1 MSLDT
6 GKYRLKLNQQYQK
19 GQPFTIRYFRILPLT
34 FIWIA
39 LQTGLYGYI
48 HLNGFGQF
56 IANHLPVGSVF
67 CLTIFAFLLNPI
79 LSRFGPVASFNTAE
93 LTLCWVMITAAASVP
108 GYGLMEFIFP
118 YVAAPAYFSTSENQ
132 WAELILPHL
141 KEWLYVADQSAL
153 NKFWVGIDL
162 HQTIPWQIWVRPV
175 AIAAIFGLSFFFSV
189 CCWAV
194 ILRRQWVERVR
205 YTFPL
210 VQVAANLTQA
220 DLNQKAFQPVFRNRF
235 FIFGITFAVAVH
247 LVRGLHQFYPF
258 FPNIPLDYP
267 IRQFFPN
274 KPWLA
279 IVSGWPLLFR
289 LRLSVVGVTYFL
301 LPDVTISIWFFFL
314 FYKFQ
319 EVAISAFSIARV
331 NTQQQVMGA
340 VLVLM
345 AVSTWQAR
353 KHLLAVCQKTFTNP
367 VDSVLI
373 DDKNEPL
380 SYRSALLGMV
390 GGFVFMG
397 TMAVTMGMSVWIA
410 ILFILL
416 MWILATTAAWHV
428 SNAGCLLV
436 NVGFT
441 PFSFFRMIFGG
452 RALGVR
458 NLILLSF
465 DRSSIPNWSSQ
476 SLMAYSIQNFRLAN
490 IHHLPSRNMRLTQW
504 MLLAVVLSIVITFFT
519 TLTWIHRKGAVN
531 LTHWIFNVGP
541 GAMRRSVNEIL
552 NPSSPNLPGILSAGT
567 GGIIMSG
574 LIFMRQRFL
583 WWPFH
588 PLGYALGVTW
598 APSRLW
604 FSTLIGWV
612 IKFLILRF
620 GGFRAFRQGQPF
632 FLGLILGEYFMTAAW
647 QISALKTGVGYWSGP
662 PS

>member
-1 MSLDT
+1 M
-6 GKYRLKLNQQYQK
+6 KPNQQFHK
-19 GQPFTIRYFRILPLT
+19 GNPFTIRYLRILPLT
-34 FIWIA
+34 LIWIV
-39 LQTGLYGYI
+39 LQTALYGYI

-67 CLTIFAFLLNPI
+67 FLVIFAFLLNPI
-79 LSRFGPVASFNTAE
+79 LSRFGSTATFSTAE
-93 LTLCWVMITAAASVP
+93 LTLCWAMVTAAASVP

-118 YVAAPAYFSTSENQ
+118 YIAAPAYFATPENQ

-141 KEWLYVADQSAL
+141 KEWLYVTDQSAL
-153 NKFWVGIDL
+153 SKFWIGINR
-162 HQTIPWQIWVRPV
+162 HEPIPWWIWARPV
-175 AIAAIFGLSFFFSV
+175 TIATIFGLSFFFSV

-194 ILRRQWVERVR
+194 ILRRQWADRVR

-220 DLNQKAFQPVFRNRF
+220 DLSQKAFQPVFHSRF
-235 FIFGITFAVAVH
+235 FIFGITLAVMVH

-274 KPWLA
+274 KPWRA
-279 IVSGWPLLFR
+279 IVDGWPLLFR

-301 LPDVTISIWFFFL
+301 LPDVAVSIWFFFL

-319 EVAISAFSIARV
+319 EVAISAFTITRV

-340 VLVLM
+340 VLVL
-345 AVSTWQAR
+345 AAISAWQAR
-353 KHLLAVCQKTFTNP
+353 KHLIVVWQKTFTGS
-367 VDSVLI
+367 VDPNLV
-373 DDKNEPL
+373 DDSNEPL
-380 SYRSALLGMV
+380 SYRSAMLSMI
-390 GGFVFMG
+390 GGFIFMG
-397 TMAVTMGMSVWIA
+397 GMAVIMGMSVWMVV
-410 ILFILL
+410 LFILL

-441 PFSFFRMIFGG
+441 PFNFFRLIFGG
-452 RALGVR
+452 RALGVH

-476 SLMAYSIQNFRLAN
+476 SLMAYSIQNFRLADA
-490 IHHLPSRNMRLTQW
+490 HRLPSRKMRLAQW
-504 MLLAVVLSIVITFFT
+504 MLLAVILSAIVTFFT

-531 LTHWIFNVGP
+531 LTRWIFNVGP
-541 GAMRRSVNEIL
+541 SVMRRSIGEIL
-552 NPSSPNLPGILSAGT
+552 NPSSPNVSGILSVGI

-574 LIFMRQRFL
+574 LVVMRQRFL
-583 WWPFH
+583 WWPLH

-604 FSTLIGWV
+604 FSTLIGWA

-647 QISALKTGVGYWSGP
+647 QISALKTGVGYWGGP